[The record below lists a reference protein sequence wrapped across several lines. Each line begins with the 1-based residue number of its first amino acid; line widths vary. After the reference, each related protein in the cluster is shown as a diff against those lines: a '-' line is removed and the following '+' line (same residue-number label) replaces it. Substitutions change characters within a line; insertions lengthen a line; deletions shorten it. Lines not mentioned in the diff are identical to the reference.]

1 MKIAIINNNPFIES
15 ANEAISNKIYN
26 VFCGRY
32 IPYKVKDLKDLKEG
46 KHVGVFFLAEKNP
59 ELVNKII
66 NLIEYESRKDL
77 G

>member
-1 MKIAIINNNPFIES
+1 MKIAIINHNNHLES
-15 ANEAISNKIYN
+15 ANSKISHKIYN

-32 IPYKVKDLKDLKEG
+32 VPYKISKGDTIEEG

-59 ELVNKII
+59 ELVNKIL
-66 NLIEYESRKDL
+66 NLIKDESRENM

>member
-1 MKIAIINNNPFIES
+1 MKIAIINNNHFIES

-26 VFCGRY
+26 TFCGRY
-32 IPYKVKDLKDLKEG
+32 VPYKVQDIKYLQKG
-46 KHVGVFFLAEKNP
+46 KHVGVFFLAEKKP
-59 ELVNKII
+59 VLVEKII